1 MSDFAYIALIDVL
14 AYRSRLEK
22 DQKNGTHEFKDDLTQ
37 ALLGCRDI
45 NTEIY
50 GIHRQDQDSVRLSKD
65 IWNASVATVGRSWQ

>member
-1 MSDFAYIALIDVL
+1 MRDFAYIALIDVL

-22 DQKNGTHEFKDDLTQ
+22 DQKNGTNEFKDDLTQ

-50 GIHRQDQDSVRLSKD
+50 GIQAISDTIIMSCTDHNKFKEFLINLTK
-65 IWNASVATVGRSWQ
+65 I